1 MKLHHRRRDQ
11 KLSKFQVVSS
21 LSILV
26 FIISCSFG
34 LTVFSSNQ
42 STTIQPSSSQ
52 ASDNNYIHVQLL
64 GVNDFHGQL
73 DKYQNVSGVQTGG
86 AEFLAAYLKKY
97 KQENPNTILVHAG
110 DMVGGSPPIS
120 SQFQDEPTIE
130 FLNQLHFDVGT
141 PGNHELDHGVNEMK
155 RLIYGG
161 FNENTGYF
169 PGSNTSYISA
179 NIIDKKTGTPLLPPY
194 VIKQIDGVKIG
205 FIGVVTTETN
215 LYVLPENRKEIEVT
229 DEVSAINRTVKLL
242 KEKGIKAIVVLAHVS
257 AKSDQQG
264 TNPSDVL
271 VKMAPKIDKEVDVI
285 FAGHSHDYANT
296 VVDGKLIVQAYSYG
310 KAFSQVNLTIDR
322 KTKDIVRK
330 DARIILTTHNQIQPD
345 HETITLLKKYR
356 DKLGSYFNGIV
367 GALPGEISR
376 IPDAKGDSPLAKM
389 IAESERK
396 AMGTE
401 IAFVHQGEMRES
413 LKKGNIS
420 IENLYTAL
428 PFGHRVEKLTL
439 TGAQIKLAL
448 EQQWRIGQENDML
461 QAVGLTY
468 SSNLNAPIGQRIAEL
483 KDMNGKDLQPEMKYE
498 VTVSNYLADGGDDFT
513 AFKQGNVIESGPLV
527 VDVLSNYIKQN
538 DLKVVFSN

>member
-1 MKLHHRRRDQ
+1 MKLHLRGRDQ
-11 KLSKFQVVSS
+11 KLSKFQVISS

-26 FIISCSFG
+26 FIISSSFG
-34 LTVFSSNQ
+34 LTAFSSNQ
-42 STTIQPSSSQ
+42 STSIQPASQ
-52 ASDNNYIHVQLL
+52 ASVNNYLLVQML

-73 DKYQNVSGVQTGG
+73 DKYQSVSGMKTGG

-97 KQENPNTILVHAG
+97 KQENPNALLVHAG

-169 PGSNTSYISA
+169 PGSTTAYISA
-179 NIIDKKTGTPLLPPY
+179 NIIDKNTGNPLFPPY
-194 VIKQIDGVKIG
+194 VIKQIDGVNIG
-205 FIGVVTTETN
+205 FIGVVTTDTN

-257 AKSDQQG
+257 AKSDPKG
-264 TNPSDVL
+264 INPTDVL
-271 VKMAPKIDKEVDVI
+271 VGMAPKIDKEVDVI

-330 DARIILTTHNQIQPD
+330 EAKIILTAHDQIQPD
-345 HETITLLKKYR
+345 QETINLLKKYQNR
-356 DKLGSYFNGIV
+356 LGSYFNTIIGVI
-367 GALPGEISR
+367 PEEISR
-376 IPDAKGDSPLAKM
+376 NPDAKGESPLAKM

-413 LKKGNIS
+413 LKKGNIFL
-420 IENLYTAL
+420 ENLYTAL
-428 PFGHRVEKLTL
+428 PFGHRVNKISL
-439 TGAQIKLAL
+439 TGAQINLAL
-448 EQQWRIGQENDML
+448 EQQWRIDQENDML
-461 QAVGLTY
+461 QAVGITY
-468 SSNLNAPIGQRIAEL
+468 SYDLNAPIGKRIADL
-483 KDMNGKDLQPEMKYE
+483 KDMNGQDIQPTKEYE
-498 VTVSNYLADGGDDFT
+498 VAISDYLANGGDEFT
-513 AFKQGNVIESGPLV
+513 AFKQGRLVKPGPLV

-538 DLKVVFSN
+538 YPNVVIPH